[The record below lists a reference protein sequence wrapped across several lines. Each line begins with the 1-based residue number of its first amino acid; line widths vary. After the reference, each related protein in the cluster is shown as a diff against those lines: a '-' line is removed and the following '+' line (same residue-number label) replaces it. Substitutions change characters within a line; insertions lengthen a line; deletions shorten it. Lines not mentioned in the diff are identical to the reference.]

1 MNAMFLALAMVAAQ
15 ADPPRGGDRPVD
27 KGPTASSLEGEW
39 SIVYMEMGGRPV
51 PLRGDATATLRN
63 NVLTFP
69 DAGNRV
75 NQIRIEFAPKNV
87 LLASYRT
94 AADRSPSD
102 PTRRNPRAEG
112 NPNVKK
118 TDNPS
123 RGTDPAQTGRSPN
136 TGDPSTRDRSREK
149 RSSANDPAG
158 PDVGGPGGRVREQ
171 PGVNAPRSEDR
182 GTGEGNPAN
191 QVTDR
196 APYNTGTYIRTQ
208 EYLTLQVKFPL
219 DGPTET
225 IGPRDRRPVE
235 KGGSPSPVD
244 DKARGGVSD
253 IRRPERPR
261 DVGPDVTVN
270 EDLVLILHKA
280 PSKK

>member
-1 MNAMFLALAMVAAQ
+1 MNAMFLALANVAGQ
-15 ADPPRGGDRPVD
+15 ADPPRSGDRPVE
-27 KGPTASSLEGEW
+27 KGPTAPSLDGEW

-51 PLRGDATATLRN
+51 PLRGDATATIRN
-63 NVLTFP
+63 DVLAFP

-75 NQIRIEFAPKNV
+75 NQIRLEFAPKNV
-87 LLASYRT
+87 LLASYPT

-123 RGTDPAQTGRSPN
+123 RGTDPTETGRSPN
-136 TGDPSTRDRSREK
+136 TSDPSTRDRSREK
-149 RSSANDPAG
+149 RSSANDPVG

-191 QVTDR
+191 QITDR
-196 APYNTGTYIRTQ
+196 APYNKGTYIRTQ
-208 EYLTLQVKFPL
+208 EYLMLQVRFPL

-225 IGPRDRRPVE
+225 IGKRDRRPAGQ
-235 KGGSPSPVD
+235 GGSPRPVD
-244 DKARGGVSD
+244 DKARGGVGD
-253 IRRPERPR
+253 IRRLERPR

-270 EDLVLILHKA
+270 EELVLILHKA
-280 PSKK
+280 PSKR